1 MPDPALQAEVDA
13 KLAADPEMSNFGC
26 EHNTTTT
33 TNHLSLPASSG
44 PLALALTM
52 ALTLRRLTDFF
63 TQHHDYVTIKR
74 GVVEEVLAGR
84 KGSPEG
90 VATIAMGVETLRLA
104 EYLKE
109 TIEAQLRAD
118 SV

>member
-1 MPDPALQAEVDA
+1 
-13 KLAADPEMSNFGC
+13 
-26 EHNTTTT
+26 
-33 TNHLSLPASSG
+33 
-44 PLALALTM
+44 M

-84 KGSPEG
+84 KGSPDG